1 MWNLRKEQVMQMTV
15 NDAVN
20 NLFSTYS
27 KYGTTKELL
36 RNMIENGIK
45 RGFSVRAAYNGVRMC
60 LGKETGEREYFT
72 LDELQEITG
81 ESREELVARAE
92 QMKNE
97 LRAAGKNPDEYI
109 KEIPS
114 ANHNILFFPEGLTS

>member
-1 MWNLRKEQVMQMTV
+1 MTV

-20 NLFSTYS
+20 NLYATYA
-27 KYGTTKELL
+27 KYGTTKQFL
-36 RNMIENGIK
+36 REMIESGIK
-45 RGFSVRAAYNGVRMC
+45 QGFSVRVAYNGVRMC

-114 ANHNILFFPEGLTS
+114 AGHNILYFPNGLTS

>member
-1 MWNLRKEQVMQMTV
+1 MTV

-45 RGFSVRAAYNGVRMC
+45 QGFSVGAAYNSIRMC

-72 LDELQEITG
+72 LDEVQELTG
-81 ESREELVARAE
+81 ETREELIARAE
-92 QMKNE
+92 QMRND
-97 LRAAGKNPDEYI
+97 LRAAGENPDDYI
-109 KEIPS
+109 KEIPP
-114 ANHNILFFPEGLTS
+114 ADHKIMYFPTGLTS

>member
-1 MWNLRKEQVMQMTV
+1 MWNLRKEQVTQMTV

-20 NLFSTYS
+20 NLYATYS
-27 KYGTTKELL
+27 KYGVTKEFLQE
-36 RNMIENGIK
+36 MIENGLK

-60 LGKETGEREYFT
+60 LGKETNEREYFT

-81 ESREELVARAE
+81 ESRE
-92 QMKNE
+92 NE

>member
-1 MWNLRKEQVMQMTV
+1 M
-15 NDAVN
+15 DS
-20 NLFSTYS
+20 LF
-27 KYGTTKELL
+27 ELL
-36 RNMIENGIK
+36 IMASGCVLEK
-45 RGFSVRAAYNGVRMC
+45 KPMKA
-60 LGKETGEREYFT
+60 

-114 ANHNILFFPEGLTS
+114 AGHNILYFPNGLTS

>member
-45 RGFSVRAAYNGVRMC
+45 RGFSVRTAYNGVRMC

-114 ANHNILFFPEGLTS
+114 AGHNILYFPNGLTS

>member
-1 MWNLRKEQVMQMTV
+1 MQMTV

-45 RGFSVRAAYNGVRMC
+45 PGFSVRAAYNGVRMC

-114 ANHNILFFPEGLTS
+114 ADHKIMYFPTGLTS

>member
-1 MWNLRKEQVMQMTV
+1 
-15 NDAVN
+15 
-20 NLFSTYS
+20 
-27 KYGTTKELL
+27 
-36 RNMIENGIK
+36 MIENGIK

-92 QMKNE
+92 PDEERTSCSRQE
-97 LRAAGKNPDEYI
+97 SDEYI

-114 ANHNILFFPEGLTS
+114 AGHNILYFPNGLTS

>member
-1 MWNLRKEQVMQMTV
+1 MTV

-20 NLFSTYS
+20 NLYATYS
-27 KYGTTKELL
+27 KHGASKQFL
-36 RNMIENGIK
+36 RKMVESGIK
-45 RGFSVRAAYNGVRMC
+45 QGFSVRAAYNGVRMC
-60 LGKETGEREYFT
+60 LGNYSGEREYFT

-114 ANHNILFFPEGLTS
+114 AGHNILYFPNGLTS